1 MRVAAYRGNRLHA
14 PENTRIALLSA
25 YVAGADVLEFDVQPT
40 QDGHL
45 VVAHGETISRLADET
60 GRARDLTLAEL
71 LTKDISQT
79 FRPRGASGFIYYH
92 GERALP
98 IETFAD
104 LLDLLPPGVEKLI
117 ELQHDSWMEAGRRE
131 QFVSGVVTALLD
143 RGLTSQVVLSSQDAQ
158 SLRLARQLAPELR
171 VVIFDQRR
179 DPGEQLQLLVDSG
192 ADGLV
197 TDLGSVLGQDGQLTS
212 FGRALERLHADRGL
226 AVGAVLRPSRDPAV
240 FTQAEYEALRACPF
254 VWSVSTESML
264 DVATFARRAW
274 TWVNEPFA
282 GQTVDT
288 RRWAHG
294 YAKANPFCRVSQ
306 SDGVHVEIKPYDG
319 PPPFPASTEL
329 EQRVAG
335 LEARVMDADRNWPF
349 YSGGGVGLLQGL
361 TGDFA
366 AEVDYTTQTVTQA
379 TMLEM
384 AVVNVDPGA
393 HRPQPPVSF
402 RDKDTFYDPHGAPPF
417 VGVEHDEDD
426 GYRINWN
433 LGTDYDSN
441 QYGRPVGD
449 GKTPRGGRLRL
460 DRRGPYFAAYY
471 RNEVDAPDW
480 VCVGVT
486 RNDSLNPTVYLRCAG
501 KRWRQEDEKNPTEFL
516 PIVPNHIVFNNLVI
530 QRFTSTAQERDARH
544 GHPRTAT

>member
-1 MRVAAYRGNRLHA
+1 MRVAAYQGNRLHA

-25 YVAGADVLEFDVQPT
+25 YVAGADVLALDVQPT
-40 QDGHL
+40 RDGHL
-45 VVAHGETISRLADET
+45 VVAHDETIDRLT
-60 GRARDLTLAEL
+60 GEAGHIRDLTLAEL
-71 LTKDISQT
+71 LAKDVSHT
-79 FRPRGASGFIYYH
+79 FQPRGAPRFVYYH
-92 GERALP
+92 GKRAMP
-98 IETFAD
+98 VETFPD

-117 ELQHDSWMEAGRRE
+117 ELRHDSAMDAGRRE
-131 QFVSGVVTALLD
+131 EFVGGVASALLD
-143 RGLTSQVVLSSQDAQ
+143 RGLASQVVLCGQDPQ

-171 VVIFDQRR
+171 IAIFDQQR
-179 DPGEQLQLLVDSG
+179 DPDGQLQLLVDSG

-197 TDLGSVLGQDGQLTS
+197 ADLGSVLGQDGQLTG
-212 FGRALERLHADRGL
+212 FGRALERVHAERGL
-226 AVGAVLRPSRDPAV
+226 AVGAVLHPSRDPAV
-240 FTQAEYEALRACPF
+240 FTQAEYEALRAWPF
-254 VWSVSTESML
+254 VWSLSTDSML
-264 DVATFARRAW
+264 DVVPFVRRAW
-274 TWVNEPFA
+274 TWVDEPFA

-294 YAKANPFCRVSQ
+294 YAKANPFGRVFQ
-306 SDGVHVEIKPYDG
+306 SDGIHVEIRPYDG
-319 PPPFPASTEL
+319 PLPPFPASTES
-329 EQRVAG
+329 EQRVAD
-335 LEARVMDADRNWPF
+335 LEVRMMDADRNWPY

-361 TGDFA
+361 AGDFT
-366 AEVDYTTQTVTQA
+366 AEVDYTTQAVTQA

-393 HRPQPPVSF
+393 HLPRLPVSF

-480 VCVGVT
+480 VCVGVV
-486 RNDSLNPTVYLRCAG
+486 RNDSLNPVVYLRCAG
-501 KRWRQEDEKNPTEFL
+501 KRWRQENEKNPAEFL
-516 PIVPNHIVFNNLVI
+516 PIVPNHIIFKNLTI
-530 QRFTSTAQERDARH
+530 QRF
-544 GHPRTAT
+544 P